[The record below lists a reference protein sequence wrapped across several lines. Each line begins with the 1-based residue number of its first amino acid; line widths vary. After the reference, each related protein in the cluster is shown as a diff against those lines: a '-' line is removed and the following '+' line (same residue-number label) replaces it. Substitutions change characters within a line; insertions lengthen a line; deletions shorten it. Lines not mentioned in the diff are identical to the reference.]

1 MGISPGT
8 TYSSMT
14 MQRDRARGCI
24 MGAGGG
30 GFGEEVL
37 ELGSLTSHELMWS
50 TGETG
55 ELRSTQYLSIVSAP
69 LYFPYPL
76 FQSEKEKNSTYL
88 QGFFL
93 YPGIQYSYF
102 LSLLFF
108 YLESRPWNLPRVI
121 RTLLLPLFYFL
132 PCLLKKKI

>member
-1 MGISPGT
+1 
-8 TYSSMT
+8 
-14 MQRDRARGCI
+14 
-24 MGAGGG
+24 
-30 GFGEEVL
+30 
-37 ELGSLTSHELMWS
+37 MWS